1 MQIKNLLVYCLLFS
15 TLLSC
20 SKSGNFVLTGKVN
33 GLRKGVLYLQKVED
47 TVLVNLDSVVVDG
60 DPEFGL
66 YADLKEPQV
75 VYLTLE
81 KVDASDYDD
90 RILIFAE
97 PGEMT
102 LNTSLKNFQSQVAIT
117 GSENQLKLD
126 EYNKVLRRFNDE
138 NLNLIKKS
146 FEVRKDENEDSIV
159 FYDQKIQN
167 LIKRKYLYT
176 VNFAMN
182 NKDYE
187 IAPYLAVSEIFDANV
202 KYLDTIYKSLEPKV
216 RRSKYGKVLKDYIE
230 ERENTN
236 IEEQTQTK
244 TISETDGIEE

>member
-60 DPEFGL
+60 DPEFEL

-230 ERENTN
+230 ERGNTN
-236 IEEQTQTK
+236 TEEQTQTK
-244 TISETDGIEE
+244 TISETDSIEE

>member
-1 MQIKNLLVYCLLFS
+1 MQIKNLFVYCLLFS

-60 DPEFGL
+60 DPEFEL

-117 GSENQLKLD
+117 GSENQLKLH

>member
-1 MQIKNLLVYCLLFS
+1 MQIKNLLIYVLLFT

-47 TVLVNLDSVVVDG
+47 TVLVNLDSVVIDG
-60 DPEFGL
+60 DPEFEL

-117 GSENQLKLD
+117 GSENQLKLE

-146 FEVRKDENEDSIV
+146 FEVRKDENEDSII

-216 RRSKYGKVLKDYIE
+216 RKSKYGKVLKDYIE
-230 ERENTN
+230 ERENIN
-236 IEEQTQTK
+236 IEDQTTTK
-244 TISETDGIEE
+244 TISETDSIEE

>member
-60 DPEFGL
+60 DPEFEL

>member
-1 MQIKNLLVYCLLFS
+1 MQIKNLLVYVLLFT

-20 SKSGNFVLTGKVN
+20 SKSGNFVLSGKVN

-47 TVLVNLDSVVVDG
+47 TVLVNLDSMVVEG
-60 DPEFGL
+60 DPDFEL
-66 YADLKEPQV
+66 YADIKEPQV
-75 VYLTLE
+75 LYLTLD

-102 LNTSLKNFQSQVAIT
+102 LNTSLKNFQSQAAIT

-146 FEVRKDENEDSIV
+146 FEVRKEENEDSII
-159 FYDQKIQN
+159 FYDEKIQN
-167 LIKRKYLYT
+167 LIKRRYLYT

-182 NKDYE
+182 NKTFE
-187 IAPYLAVSEIFDANV
+187 VAPYLAVTEIFDANV
-202 KYLDTIYKSLEPKV
+202 KYLDTIYKSLEPKI

-230 ERENTN
+230 ERENTDMQQ
-236 IEEQTQTK
+236 QTMTK
-244 TISETDGIEE
+244 TLSETDSIQE

>member
-1 MQIKNLLVYCLLFS
+1 MQIKNLLIYVLLFT

-33 GLRKGVLYLQKVED
+33 GLRKGILYLQKVED
-47 TVLVNLDSVVVDG
+47 TVLVNLDSVVIDG
-60 DPEFGL
+60 DPEFEL

-117 GSENQLKLD
+117 GSENQLKLE

-146 FEVRKDENEDSIV
+146 FEVRKDENEDSII

-236 IEEQTQTK
+236 IEDQTMTK
-244 TISETDGIEE
+244 TISETDSIEE